1 MKSSGFDEV
10 LWYLDSGASLY
21 AGRKVGK
28 KRELSAEES
37 KGYLT
42 DTLSDDAV
50 RFLDTYGAEQR
61 KGVSQK
67 PFFLYLC
74 HFAVHTPLQAP
85 EATIQHFANK
95 AQKGTLGHQN
105 AIYAAMLKH
114 LDDSVGRIMATLEKQ
129 GLGQNILIVFAS
141 DNGRSEYTRSTDNAI
156 FKGGKATMYE
166 GGVRVPLVYYLS

>member
-1 MKSSGFDEV
+1 MLGSHHSVFIGKWHIGGHGVKTLQPAAHGFDEV
-10 LWYLDSGASLY
+10 PWNRDGGASLY

-95 AQKGTLGHQN
+95 A
-105 AIYAAMLKH
+105 
-114 LDDSVGRIMATLEKQ
+114 
-129 GLGQNILIVFAS
+129 
-141 DNGRSEYTRSTDNAI
+141 
-156 FKGGKATMYE
+156 
-166 GGVRVPLVYYLS
+166 